1 MRGEGLGQ
9 IIRVTLRT
17 QGRGCL
23 AHGHGRARSV
33 ALWACTISRT
43 LGPTLAFKNMSHPT
57 DPQQRKAMASALRL
71 QKREGGK
78 EGGRYVM
85 EQSKRSTWNS
95 TPLSWMRSWIF

>member
-23 AHGHGRARSV
+23 AHGHGRK
-33 ALWACTISRT
+33 LCTISRT

-57 DPQQRKAMASALRL
+57 DPQQRKAMEGLLVSALRL

-85 EQSKRSTWNS
+85 EQSKRNTWNS
-95 TPLSWMRSWIF
+95 TPLSWMRS